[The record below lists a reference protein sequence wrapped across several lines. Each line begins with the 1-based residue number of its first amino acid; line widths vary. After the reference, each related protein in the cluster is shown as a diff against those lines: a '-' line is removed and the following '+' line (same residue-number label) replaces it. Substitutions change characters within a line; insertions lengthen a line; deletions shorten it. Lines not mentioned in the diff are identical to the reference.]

1 MAMEKKSGKKIRR
14 KNHEYLREERTNF
27 GNLHINVANLH
38 VVAPL
43 IRNEIAFRPGLYF

>member
-14 KNHEYLREERTNF
+14 KITNTSENF

-38 VVAPL
+38 IVAPL
-43 IRNEIAFRPGLYF
+43 IRNEIVFRPGLYF